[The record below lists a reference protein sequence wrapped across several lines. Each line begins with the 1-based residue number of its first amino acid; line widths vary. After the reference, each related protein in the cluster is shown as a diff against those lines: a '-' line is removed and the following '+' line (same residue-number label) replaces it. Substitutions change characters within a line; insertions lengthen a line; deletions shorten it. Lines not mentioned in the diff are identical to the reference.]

1 MSRSI
6 ELGNLNY
13 SKTGKNYSFDKYLL
27 PTVLFYRKII

>member
-13 SKTGKNYSFDKYLL
+13 LKTGKNYSFDKYLL
-27 PTVLFYRKII
+27 PTVLFYRKNI